1 MFVVISYLQMQLSIF
16 PQDFPRQEFRFFIL
30 FQLRICSKV
39 AKKAATI
46 QKYVFQTFIDTFAA
60 RKIKGL

>member
-1 MFVVISYLQMQLSIF
+1 MFMVINYLQIQFSIF

-46 QKYVFQTFIDTFAA
+46 QKICFLET
-60 RKIKGL
+60 